1 MKILAAKKTQSSLR
15 SRILQPGEG
24 SGAWHVRGRQIVALL
39 FVLCAVAMAQQ
50 YVVQQSNTQES
61 LRGISVVSSQIA
73 WASGTHG
80 TYLRTTNGGATWSP
94 AQVPGAADLDFRD
107 VEAFSADEAYLLAAG
122 PGEQSRIYKTP
133 DGGKT
138 WALQFT
144 NHDPKGFL
152 DCMAFWDANHGI
164 AVGDPLA
171 TRSGELKFEL
181 IATNDG
187 GLHWDALP
195 QAGLPPAIPA
205 EGAFAA
211 SGTCIATQG
220 KKNVWLVTG
229 GKAARV
235 FRSTDRGLHWQ
246 VADTPIVHGASESA
260 GVFSVVFR
268 DRKHGVIVGGDYKL
282 PTQGG
287 ANIAFTSD
295 GGLTWRLGGPTPQY
309 YFSGVA
315 FLGRSKSL
323 LIVGTSHDA
332 LYDQSATSWRRVF
345 DFNLNAVASDGQGS
359 AFGVGPKG
367 VVVRFSPAK

>member
-15 SRILQPGEG
+15 SGVLQPGEG
-24 SGAWHVRGRQIVALL
+24 SGAWHLRTRSIAYMLL
-39 FVLCAVAMAQQ
+39 FSCAVANAQQ
-50 YVVQQSNTQES
+50 YSIQQSNTQES
-61 LRGISVVSSQIA
+61 LRGISVVTSQIV

-80 TYLRTTNGGATWSP
+80 TYLRTTDGGSTWNS
-94 AQVPGAADLDFRD
+94 AQVPGATDLDFRD
-107 VEAFSADEAYLLAAG
+107 VEAFSANEAYLLAAG
-122 PGEQSRIYKTP
+122 PGEQSRIYKTR

-152 DCMAFWDANHGI
+152 DCMAFWDEKHGI
-164 AVGDPLA
+164 AVGDPLPTA
-171 TRSGELKFEL
+171 SGEVKFEL

-187 GLHWDALP
+187 GSHWEMLP
-195 QAGLPPAIPA
+195 QESLPPAIPG

-220 KKNVWLVTG
+220 RKNAWFVTG

-235 FRSTDRGLHWQ
+235 FRTADRGLHWQ
-246 VADTPIVHGASESA
+246 VSEAPIAHGAESA
-260 GVFSVVFR
+260 GIFSIAFR
-268 DRKHGVIVGGDYKL
+268 DHKHGVIVGGDYKL

-295 GGLTWRLGGPTPQY
+295 GGRTWHLGGPTPQY
-309 YFSGVA
+309 YFSGVT
-315 FLGRSKSL
+315 FWDRRKSL
-323 LIVGTSHDA
+323 LMVGTSHA
-332 LYDQSATSWRRVF
+332 VAATEGGLSWQKVF
-345 DFNLNAVASDGQGS
+345 DLNLNAVASDRQGN

-367 VVVRFSPAK
+367 TIVRFRAAK

>member
-15 SRILQPGEG
+15 SRVLQPGEG

-107 VEAFSADEAYLLAAG
+107 VEAFSTDEAYLLAAG

-171 TRSGELKFEL
+171 TTSGELKFEL

-187 GLHWDALP
+187 GLHWNALP
-195 QAGLPPAIPA
+195 QEGLPPAIPG

-220 KKNVWLVTG
+220 KKNAWFVTG
-229 GKAARV
+229 GKVARA
-235 FRSTDRGLHWQ
+235 FRTTDRGLHWQ
-246 VADTPIVHGASESA
+246 VSETPITHGPESA
-260 GVFSVVFR
+260 GIFSVAFR

-287 ANIAFTSD
+287 VDISFTSD
-295 GGLTWRLGGPTPQY
+295 GARTWRLGGPTPQY
-309 YFSGVA
+309 YFSGVT
-315 FLGRSKSL
+315 FLGRAKGL
-323 LIVGTSHDA
+323 LVVGTSHAA
-332 LYDQSATSWRRVF
+332 LGDQSATSWRLVF